1 MKLVDFAISLVYMA
15 TYIVVIPIL
24 VAIYFFKYQSKSLR
38 ILLAGLICVLF
49 FDILM
54 LFFEAKNTFLYI
66 FSGIDALMMAG
77 VLSVAVT
84 NQSASKII
92 LGMGFLFVPLIALD
106 AFFWSGLENNGYSNA
121 LEKVFV
127 LAAVV
132 YYLTQLLQD
141 VEVDNLWQEPLIWVS
156 IGILVYNLVGLL
168 DVFSNP
174 MLNYSKSLY
183 LQFYMIWCIAA
194 LFMNAC
200 FAYAFWRSKYNSQF

>member
-15 TYIVVIPIL
+15 TYVVVVPIL
-24 VAIYFFKYQSKSLR
+24 VAIYFYKYQSKPLK
-38 ILLAGLICVLF
+38 ILLVGLVCVLF
-49 FDILM
+49 FDVLM

-77 VLSVAVT
+77 VFSVAVT
-84 NQSASKII
+84 NQSTGKVI
-92 LGMGFLFVPLIALD
+92 LGVGFLFVPIIVLD

-127 LAAVV
+127 LATVI

-141 VEVDNLWQEPLIWVS
+141 VEIDNLWQEPLIWVS
-156 IGILVYNLVGLL
+156 VSVLVYNLVGLL

-194 LFMNAC
+194 LFMNGC
-200 FAYAFWRSKYNSQF
+200 FAYAFWRSKYKSQL